1 MVRAG
6 VGRRRVQTAV
16 MVLTTLLTVAASV
29 LATGLLV
36 ASRAPFDDAF
46 ARQHGAH
53 LTGQFDADKATAAQV
68 RATAGADGVT
78 AAAGPYAITLLRL
91 HVTTAPAGA
100 VSPPLTVAGR
110 ASAGGPVDD
119 LDVTQGRWAR
129 APGEI
134 VIESGV
140 RSMDMTVGA
149 RVRIAG
155 EGSGD
160 GNGDGPALT
169 VVGIAE
175 SVGQSADGWVVPAQL
190 GDLTAGGARPDRQ
203 MLYRLADAGTRGEVA
218 AGRRAVAAAV
228 PAGALTGTQSY
239 LDIKQAAH
247 QNTAAFIPFVT
258 AFALLG
264 LAMSV
269 LIVSIVVSGAVGA
282 ATRRIGVLKSLGFT
296 PPQIGRAYV
305 AQAAIPAVV
314 GAVLGAGVGN
324 LLSVPLM
331 KEVAS
336 AYGTGRIPI
345 PPWVSLAV
353 PAAVVALVAATA
365 LGPALRAARLRTT
378 AALSVG
384 RTPRA
389 ARGRRVRHALG
400 RLPLPRAVGLGLA
413 GPFARPARSATMAAA
428 VTFGALAVT
437 FAVGLGTSLIAV
449 QKEGTPDAAGD
460 VTVHRMHGPEPAGA
474 PGEAGGEPRGARAE
488 AGGGAGAEAGGD
500 PGAAPEPPAPAPG
513 DPSASGA
520 SPAELAAAIAARPE
534 TAHYF
539 ATAETDVGVTGRK
552 GAVPLVTYR
561 GKAPAD
567 GHRLAAGRWFAARG
581 EAVAA
586 ARFLQATN
594 TAVGDTVT
602 LRDGSRTAELRIVGE
617 VFDLGDEGMAVRTAH
632 ASVAKLVPDLEPAQY
647 TVDLAPGTDRHRYL
661 KALNDDLRPLGAEGT
676 ISENDEESPVI
687 LAMQALIA
695 MLTAMLVAVA
705 CLGVLNT
712 VVLDTRERVHDLGV
726 FKALGMS
733 PRQTV
738 AMVLTSVAGIGL
750 AAGAAGVPLGVALH
764 HYVVP
769 EMGRSVGTN
778 IPDALVDIYTP
789 AHLTLLALAGVAIA
803 TAGALL
809 PATWAAATRTATALR
824 SE

>member
-1 MVRAG
+1 MSALGRVVRAG
-6 VGRRRVQTAV
+6 VGRRRVQTTV
-16 MVLTTLLTVAASV
+16 MVLTTLLTVAAAV

-36 ASRAPFDDAF
+36 GSRAPFDDAF
-46 ARQHGAH
+46 DRQHGAH
-53 LTGQFDADKATAAQV
+53 LTGQFAAAEATAAQV
-68 RATAGADGVT
+68 AATAGAEGV
-78 AAAGPYAITLLRL
+78 AAASGPYGITSLRL
-91 HVTTAPAGA
+91 RVTTAPEGA
-100 VSPPLTVAGR
+100 TSPPMTVAGR
-110 ASAGGPVDD
+110 KSAGGPVDD
-119 LDVTQGRWAR
+119 LDVTEGRWAR

-134 VIESGV
+134 VIESGA
-140 RSMDMTVGA
+140 RAPDMVLGA
-149 RVRIAG
+149 RVRV
-155 EGSGD
+155 D
-160 GNGDGPALT
+160 GVPDSPTLK

-175 SVGQSADGWVVPAQL
+175 SVGESADGWVVPAQL
-190 GDLTAGGARPDRQ
+190 GGLTAPDAPRPDRQ
-203 MLYRLADAGTRGEVA
+203 MLYRLDDAGSRADVA
-218 AGRRAVAAAV
+218 AGRKAVAAAA
-228 PAGALTGTQSY
+228 PAGALTGSQSY
-239 LDIKQAAH
+239 LDVKQLADE
-247 QNTAAFIPFVT
+247 NTAAFIPFVT

-282 ATRRIGVLKSLGFT
+282 ATRRIGILKSLGFT
-296 PPQIGRAYV
+296 PPQVGRAYV
-305 AQAAIPAVV
+305 AQAVIPAAV
-314 GAVLGAGVGN
+314 GAVLGAVAGN
-324 LLSVPLM
+324 ALSVPLM
-331 KEVAS
+331 HEVAT
-336 AYGTGRIPI
+336 AYGTGRILI
-345 PPWVSLAV
+345 PLRVSLAV
-353 PAAVVALVAATA
+353 PAAVLVLVAATA

-389 ARGRRVRHALG
+389 ARGRRVRHLVG

-437 FAVGLGTSLIAV
+437 FAVGLGTSLLALER
-449 QKEGTPDAAGD
+449 EGTPDATGD
-460 VTVHRMHGPEPAGA
+460 VMVHRMMGPGAPGAPGGPGA
-474 PGEAGGEPRGARAE
+474 PGEPGVSGEHEE
-488 AGGGAGAEAGGD
+488 APPGAG
-500 PGAAPEPPAPAPG
+500 PAP
-513 DPSASGA
+513 
-520 SPAELAAAIAARPE
+520 SPAPPSPAGSTGSAASAKEIAAAIGAREE
-534 TAHYF
+534 TEHYF
-539 ATAETDVGVTGRK
+539 ATAEADVAVTGRK
-552 GAVPLVTYR
+552 GAVPLVTYH
-561 GKAPAD
+561 GEAPAD

-586 ARFLQATN
+586 ARFLAATG
-594 TAVGDTVT
+594 TEIGDTVT
-602 LRDGSRTAELRIVGE
+602 LRDGGRTAELRIVGE
-617 VFDLGDEGMAVRTAH
+617 VFDLGDEGMAVRTAY
-632 ASVAKLVPDLEPAQY
+632 ASVAALVPDLEPAEWA
-647 TVDLAPGTDRHRYL
+647 VGLAPGTDRSAYL
-661 KALNDDLRPLGAEGT
+661 EALNADLQPLGAEGT
-676 ISENDEESPVI
+676 FSENDEQSSVI
-687 LAMQALIA
+687 VAMQALIA

-789 AHLTLLALAGVAIA
+789 AHLLLLALAGVAIA

>member
-6 VGRRRVQTAV
+6 VGRRRVQTTV
-16 MVLTTLLTVAASV
+16 MVLTTLLTVAAAV

-36 ASRAPFDDAF
+36 SSRAPFDDAF

-53 LTGQFDADKATAAQV
+53 LTGQFDAAKATDGQL
-68 RATAGADGVT
+68 RATADAEGVA
-78 AAAGPYAITLLRL
+78 AAAGPYPITQLRL
-91 HVTTAPAGA
+91 HVAGAPAGA
-100 VSPPLTVAGR
+100 VSPPLAVAGR
-110 ASAGGPVDD
+110 ADAGGAVDD
-119 LDVTQGRWAR
+119 VDVTDGRWAERPGELVVEAGAR
-129 APGEI
+129 AP
-134 VIESGV
+134 
-140 RSMDMTVGA
+140 DMVVGA
-149 RVRIAG
+149 RLTV
-155 EGSGD
+155 D
-160 GNGDGPALT
+160 GLRDGPTLT

-175 SVGQSADGWVVPAQL
+175 SVGESAGGWVVPEQL
-190 GDLTAGGARPDRQ
+190 GELVAPGGPRPDRQ
-203 MLYRLADAGTRGEVA
+203 MLYRLDDAGSRAGVT
-218 AGRRAVAAAV
+218 AGRKAVAAAV
-228 PAGALTGTQSY
+228 PAGALTGSQSY
-239 LDIKQAAH
+239 LDVKQIAEG
-247 QNTAAFIPFVT
+247 NTAAFIPFVV

-296 PPQIGRAYV
+296 PPQVARAYV
-305 AQAAIPAVV
+305 AQAAIPATAGAALGAVV
-314 GAVLGAGVGN
+314 GNA
-324 LLSVPLM
+324 LSVPM
-331 KEVAS
+331 MSEVAS
-336 AYGTGRIPI
+336 AYGTGRILI
-345 PPWVSLAV
+345 PLWIDVAV
-353 PAAVVALVAATA
+353 PAAVLLLVAATA

-389 ARGRRVRHALG
+389 ARGRRVRHLLG

-437 FAVGLGTSLIAV
+437 FAVGLGTSLLAV
-449 QKEGTPDAAGD
+449 QKEGTPDASGD
-460 VTVHRMHGPEPAGA
+460 VVVHRMMGPGGPVA
-474 PGEAGGEPRGARAE
+474 PGPRGVPE
-488 AGGGAGAEAGGD
+488 APGD
-500 PGAAPEPPAPAPG
+500 PGAVPGAHAPAEPDPAPPAPSTAAAAHTT
-513 DPSASGA
+513 SASSA
-520 SPAELAAAIAARPE
+520 SAAAEEIAAAIRARPE
-534 TAHYF
+534 TEDYF
-539 ATAETDVGVTGRK
+539 ATAETDVAVAGRK

-561 GKAPAD
+561 GTAPGD
-567 GHRLAAGRWFAARG
+567 GHRLAAGRWFTAPG
-581 EAVAA
+581 EAVAPV
-586 ARFLQATN
+586 RFLKATN
-594 TAVGDTVT
+594 TAIGDTVT
-602 LRDGSRTAELRIVGE
+602 LQDGERTARLRIVGE
-617 VFDLGDEGMAVRTAH
+617 VFDLGDEGMAVRTAY
-632 ASVAKLVPDLEPAQY
+632 ASVTALVPGQEAGQY
-647 TVDLAPGTDRHRYL
+647 TVDLAPGADRNAYL
-661 KALNDDLRPLGAEGT
+661 KALNAELEPLGARANVPE
-676 ISENDEESPVI
+676 EDEESPVL

-769 EMGRSVGTN
+769 EMGRAAGTN

-789 AHLTLLALAGVAIA
+789 LGLALLALGGIAIA

>member
-1 MVRAG
+1 MSALGRVVRAG
-6 VGRRRVQTAV
+6 VGRRRVQTTV
-16 MVLTTLLTVAASV
+16 MVLTTLLTVAAAV

-36 ASRAPFDDAF
+36 GSRAPFDDAF
-46 ARQHGAH
+46 DRQHGAH
-53 LTGQFDADKATAAQV
+53 LTGQFAAAEATAAQV
-68 RATAGADGVT
+68 AATAGAEGV
-78 AAAGPYAITLLRL
+78 AAASGPYGITSLRL
-91 HVTTAPAGA
+91 RVTTAPAGA
-100 VSPPLTVAGR
+100 MSPPLTVAGR
-110 ASAGGPVDD
+110 KSAGGPVDD
-119 LDVTQGRWAR
+119 LDVTEGRWAR

-134 VIESGV
+134 VIESGA
-140 RSMDMTVGA
+140 RAPDMVLGA
-149 RVRIAG
+149 RVRVDG
-155 EGSGD
+155 VPGS
-160 GNGDGPALT
+160 PTLK

-175 SVGQSADGWVVPAQL
+175 SVGESADGWVVPAQL
-190 GDLTAGGARPDRQ
+190 GGLTAPDGPRPDRQ
-203 MLYRLADAGTRGEVA
+203 MLYRLDDAGSRADVA
-218 AGRRAVAAAV
+218 AGRKAVAAAA
-228 PAGALTGTQSY
+228 PAGALTGSQSY
-239 LDIKQAAH
+239 LDVKQLADE
-247 QNTAAFIPFVT
+247 NTAAFIPFVT

-282 ATRRIGVLKSLGFT
+282 ATRRIGILKSLGFT
-296 PPQIGRAYV
+296 PPQVGRAYV
-305 AQAAIPAVV
+305 AQAVIPAAV
-314 GAVLGAGVGN
+314 GAVLGAVAGN
-324 LLSVPLM
+324 ALSVPLM
-331 KEVAS
+331 HEVAT
-336 AYGTGRIPI
+336 AYGTGRILI
-345 PPWVSLAV
+345 PLWVSLAV
-353 PAAVVALVAATA
+353 PAAVLVLVAATA

-389 ARGRRVRHALG
+389 ARGRRVRHLVG

-437 FAVGLGTSLIAV
+437 FAVGLGTSLLALER
-449 QKEGTPDAAGD
+449 EGTPDATGD
-460 VTVHRMHGPEPAGA
+460 VMVHRMVGPGA
-474 PGEAGGEPRGARAE
+474 PGAPGGPGVSGEHEEAPP
-488 AGGGAGAEAGGD
+488 GAG
-500 PGAAPEPPAPAPG
+500 PAP
-513 DPSASGA
+513 
-520 SPAELAAAIAARPE
+520 SPAPPSPAGSTGSAASAKEIAAAIGAREE
-534 TAHYF
+534 TEHYF
-539 ATAETDVGVTGRK
+539 ATAEADVAVTGRK

-561 GKAPAD
+561 GEAPAD

-581 EAVAA
+581 EAVAP
-586 ARFLQATN
+586 ARFLAATG
-594 TAVGDTVT
+594 TEIGDTVT
-602 LRDGSRTAELRIVGE
+602 LRDGGRTAELRIVGE
-617 VFDLGDEGMAVRTAH
+617 VFDLGDEGMAVRTAY
-632 ASVAKLVPDLEPAQY
+632 ASVAALVPDLEPAEWA
-647 TVDLAPGTDRHRYL
+647 VDLTPGTDRSAYL
-661 KALNDDLRPLGAEGT
+661 EALNADLQPLGAEGT
-676 ISENDEESPVI
+676 FSEDDEQSPVI
-687 LAMQALIA
+687 VAMQALIA

-789 AHLTLLALAGVAIA
+789 AHLLLLALAGVAIA

>member
-1 MVRAG
+1 MVRAE
-6 VGRRRVQTAV
+6 VGRRRVQTTV
-16 MVLTTLLTVAASV
+16 MVLTTVLTVAAAV

-36 ASRAPFDDAF
+36 GSRAPFDNAF
-46 ARQHGAH
+46 ARQQGAH
-53 LTGQFDADKATAAQV
+53 LTGQFDAEKATAARV
-68 RATAGADGVT
+68 RATAGAEGVT
-78 AAAGPYAITLLRL
+78 AAAGPYGITSLRL
-91 HVTTAPAGA
+91 HVTTAPEGA
-100 VSPPLTVAGR
+100 KSPPLTVAGR
-110 ASAGGPVDD
+110 KSAGGEVDD
-119 LDVTQGRWAR
+119 LDVTEGRWVR

-134 VIESGV
+134 VIESGA
-140 RSMDMTVGA
+140 RSRDMALGA
-149 RVRIAG
+149 RV
-155 EGSGD
+155 EVD
-160 GNGDGPALT
+160 GVPDGPVLT

-175 SVGQSADGWVVPAQL
+175 SVGESADGWVVPAQL
-190 GDLTAGGARPDRQ
+190 GALTAEGARPDRQ
-203 MLYRLADAGTRGEVA
+203 MLYRLTGADTRGEVA
-218 AGRRAVAAAV
+218 SARKAVAAAV
-228 PAGALTGTQSY
+228 PAGALTGSQSY
-239 LDIKQAAH
+239 LDVKQAA
-247 QNTAAFIPFVT
+247 NEDTAAFIPFVT

-296 PPQIGRAYV
+296 PSQVARAYV
-305 AQAAIPAVV
+305 AQAAIPAAA
-314 GAVLGAGVGN
+314 GAVLGAGLGN
-324 LLSVPLM
+324 ALSVPLM
-331 KEVAS
+331 NEVAS
-336 AYGTGRIPI
+336 AYGTGRILI
-345 PPWVSLAV
+345 PLWVSLAV
-353 PAAVVALVAATA
+353 PAAVLTLVAATA

-400 RLPLPRAVGLGLA
+400 RLPLPRAVVLGLA

-437 FAVGLGTSLIAV
+437 FAVGLGTSLLALER
-449 QKEGTPDAAGD
+449 EGTPDGAGD
-460 VTVHRMHGPEPAGA
+460 VTVHRMLPPPGAGVPGA
-474 PGEAGGEPRGARAE
+474 PGGPGGTEAG
-488 AGGGAGAEAGGD
+488 
-500 PGAAPEPPAPAPG
+500 PGTPPQPPAPAAGP
-513 DPSASGA
+513 ASGA
-520 SPAELAAAIAARPE
+520 SPAEVTAAIDARPE
-534 TAHYF
+534 TAHHF
-539 ATAETDVGVTGRK
+539 ATAQTEVTVSGRK

-567 GHRLAAGRWFAARG
+567 GYRMAAGRWFTAPG
-581 EAVAA
+581 EAVAP

-594 TAVGDTVT
+594 TALGDTVT
-602 LRDGSRTAELRIVGE
+602 LRDGDRTAELRIVGE
-617 VFDLGDEGMAVRTAH
+617 VFDLNDEGLAVRTAH
-632 ASVAKLVPDLEPAQY
+632 ASVSGLVPAWEPDEY
-647 TVDLAPGTDRHRYL
+647 VVDLAPGTDRGTYL
-661 KALNDDLRPLGAEGT
+661 TALNAALEPLGAEAMAVAEDG
-676 ISENDEESPVI
+676 DSPV
-687 LAMQALIA
+687 LVAMQALIA

-750 AAGAAGVPLGVALH
+750 AAGAAGVPLGAALH

-778 IPDALVDIYTP
+778 IPDALVAVYTP
-789 AHLTLLALAGVAIA
+789 AHLVLLALAGIAIA

>member
-6 VGRRRVQTAV
+6 VGRRRVQTTV
-16 MVLTTLLTVAASV
+16 MVLTTLLTVAAAV

-36 ASRAPFDDAF
+36 GSRAPFDDAF
-46 ARQHGAH
+46 DRQHGAH
-53 LTGQFDADKATAAQV
+53 LTGQFDAAEATAAQV
-68 RATAGADGVT
+68 AATAGAEGV
-78 AAAGPYAITLLRL
+78 AAASGPYGITSLRL
-91 HVTTAPAGA
+91 RVTTAPEGA
-100 VSPPLTVAGR
+100 TSPPMTVAGR
-110 ASAGGPVDD
+110 KSAGGPVDD
-119 LDVTQGRWAR
+119 LDVAEGRWAR

-134 VIESGV
+134 VIESGA
-140 RSMDMTVGA
+140 RAPDMVLGA
-149 RVRIAG
+149 RVRVDG
-155 EGSGD
+155 VPGS
-160 GNGDGPALT
+160 PTLK

-175 SVGQSADGWVVPAQL
+175 SVGESADGWVVPAQL
-190 GDLTAGGARPDRQ
+190 GGLTAPDGPRPDRQ
-203 MLYRLADAGTRGEVA
+203 MLYRLDDAGSRADVA
-218 AGRRAVAAAV
+218 AGRKAVAAAA
-228 PAGALTGTQSY
+228 PAGALTGSQSY
-239 LDIKQAAH
+239 LDVKQLADE
-247 QNTAAFIPFVT
+247 NTAAFIPFVT

-282 ATRRIGVLKSLGFT
+282 ATRRIGILKSLGFT
-296 PPQIGRAYV
+296 PPQVGRAYV
-305 AQAAIPAVV
+305 AQAVIPAAV
-314 GAVLGAGVGN
+314 GAVLGAVAGN
-324 LLSVPLM
+324 ALSVPLM
-331 KEVAS
+331 HEVAT
-336 AYGTGRIPI
+336 AYGTGRILI
-345 PPWVSLAV
+345 PLWVSLAV
-353 PAAVVALVAATA
+353 PAAVLVLVAATA

-389 ARGRRVRHALG
+389 ARGRRVRHLVG

-428 VTFGALAVT
+428 VTFGAVAVT
-437 FAVGLGTSLIAV
+437 FAVGLGTSLLALER
-449 QKEGTPDAAGD
+449 EGTPDATGD
-460 VTVHRMHGPEPAGA
+460 VMVHRMMEPAAPGAPGGPGA
-474 PGEAGGEPRGARAE
+474 PGEHEEAPPGAEPAPSPAPPSPAGSTGSAASVKEIAATIGARE
-488 AGGGAGAEAGGD
+488 
-500 PGAAPEPPAPAPG
+500 
-513 DPSASGA
+513 
-520 SPAELAAAIAARPE
+520 E
-534 TAHYF
+534 TEHYF
-539 ATAETDVGVTGRK
+539 ATAEADVAVTGRK
-552 GAVPLVTYR
+552 GAVPLVTYH
-561 GKAPAD
+561 GEAPAD

-581 EAVAA
+581 EAVAP
-586 ARFLQATN
+586 ARFLAATG
-594 TAVGDTVT
+594 TEIGDTVT
-602 LRDGSRTAELRIVGE
+602 LRDGGRTAELRIVGE
-617 VFDLGDEGMAVRTAH
+617 VFDLGDEGMAIRTAYVS
-632 ASVAKLVPDLEPAQY
+632 AAALVPDLEPSEWA
-647 TVDLAPGTDRHRYL
+647 VDLAPGTDRSAYL
-661 KALNDDLRPLGAEGT
+661 EALNADLQPLGAEGT
-676 ISENDEESPVI
+676 FSENDEQSSVI
-687 LAMQALIA
+687 VAMQALIV

-750 AAGAAGVPLGVALH
+750 AAGSAGVPLGVALH

-789 AHLTLLALAGVAIA
+789 AHLLLLALAGVAIA